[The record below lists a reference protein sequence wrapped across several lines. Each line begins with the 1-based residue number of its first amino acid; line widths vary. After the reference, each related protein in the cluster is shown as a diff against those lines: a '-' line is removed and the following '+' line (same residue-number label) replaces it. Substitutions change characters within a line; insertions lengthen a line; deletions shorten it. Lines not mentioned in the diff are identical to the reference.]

1 MRIAYLV
8 IIITFLNFS
17 YLIAAENEY
26 VIKENNYGV
35 FSKSFIDI
43 TSSKNSSKCKINLNK
58 SLLFEET
65 CNSEKDIKLIYFTN
79 FYNKNSETIYFLVFN
94 INNTKLLIME
104 FNQNITKLKLRNK
117 SYIEWDN
124 SIPEIIAN
132 NSEASL
138 TIKKYAN
145 NKEVLKYKYKNG
157 SVSKGN

>member
-1 MRIAYLV
+1 
-8 IIITFLNFS
+8 
-17 YLIAAENEY
+17 
-26 VIKENNYGV
+26 
-35 FSKSFIDI
+35 
-43 TSSKNSSKCKINLNK
+43 
-58 SLLFEET
+58 
-65 CNSEKDIKLIYFTN
+65 
-79 FYNKNSETIYFLVFN
+79 
-94 INNTKLLIME
+94 ME
-104 FNQNITKLKLRNK
+104 FNQDITKLKLRNK